1 MVLPARPSRSEI
13 ALLWFTI
20 FLYVVGRICQ
30 LYADRLPAIL
40 IMLLHVIPPAVF
52 ALVHGRTLYGT
63 KGIATFTA
71 CCLGI
76 GCIAESISLIT
87 GFPFGHYHFTAAMG
101 PKLFNVPI
109 LLALAYLG
117 IGYVSWILA
126 VLILGYRDLPI
137 RGTRLVSTPLLAG
150 LIMLAW
156 DIAMDPDWS
165 TVDHI
170 WVWHSGGAYF
180 GVPLSNFGGWFL
192 TAFLYYLAFA
202 LYCKMRPISS
212 QPTSQVFWGL
222 PILLY
227 ATCALGNL
235 LILQQ
240 PMAPPIVF
248 DAAGKQWH
256 TGDILVSCILI
267 SLLVMTPLALLA
279 WLRLREILS
288 S

>member
-1 MVLPARPSRSEI
+1 
-13 ALLWFTI
+13 
-20 FLYVVGRICQ
+20 
-30 LYADRLPAIL
+30 
-40 IMLLHVIPPAVF
+40 
-52 ALVHGRTLYGT
+52 
-63 KGIATFTA
+63 
-71 CCLGI
+71 
-76 GCIAESISLIT
+76 
-87 GFPFGHYHFTAAMG
+87 
-101 PKLFNVPI
+101 
-109 LLALAYLG
+109 
-117 IGYVSWILA
+117 
-126 VLILGYRDLPI
+126 
-137 RGTRLVSTPLLAG
+137 
-150 LIMLAW
+150 MLAW

-192 TAFLYYLAFA
+192 TASLYYLAFA

-212 QPTSQVFWGL
+212 QPTLQVFWGL

-235 LILQQ
+235 LLLRQ

-267 SLLVMTPLALLA
+267 SLLVMTPARSAGVAAATRNTIALIHPFGLIRQPPA
-279 WLRLREILS
+279 ICAR
-288 S
+288 